1 MSLEDVKKQFVE
13 QVKLRAYDDKYID
26 KNEEREILQI
36 AITQGVSVDSAR
48 AALGQ
53 VCEANDYVVESKVV
67 SQLKDLL
74 DTLASNDGKVDEKE
88 FNDAVTTCKKWTKGK
103 RTDIQCKRM
112 VIDIIDDNLYKTSK
126 GWFSDWYARTKK
138 EVGK

>member
-1 MSLEDVKKQFVE
+1 MRPNPRSPSVQSRNGPPDSRPFVSGDRDLS
-13 QVKLRAYDDKYID
+13 V
-26 KNEEREILQI
+26 
-36 AITQGVSVDSAR
+36 VSVF
-48 AALGQ
+48 
-53 VCEANDYVVESKVV
+53 EAIGAYH
-67 SQLKDLL
+67 
-74 DTLASNDGKVDEKE
+74 AGKIDEKE